1 MEIIYA
7 NSQNIDT
14 LIKEN
19 TYVFVDFW
27 AIWCGPCKMVAPIV
41 EQLAQEYDGKVQ
53 FAKVDVED
61 QPELTARFEVQSIPT
76 ILFFKDG
83 EQVDSSIGARPLTYY
98 QEMIEKN
105 L

>member
-1 MEIIYA
+1 MEIIHA
-7 NSQNIDT
+7 DSQNFDT

-61 QPELTARFEVQSIPT
+61 QPELTVRFEVQSIPT
-76 ILFFKDG
+76 ILFFKNG
-83 EQVDSSIGARPLTYY
+83 EQVDSDIGARPLTYY